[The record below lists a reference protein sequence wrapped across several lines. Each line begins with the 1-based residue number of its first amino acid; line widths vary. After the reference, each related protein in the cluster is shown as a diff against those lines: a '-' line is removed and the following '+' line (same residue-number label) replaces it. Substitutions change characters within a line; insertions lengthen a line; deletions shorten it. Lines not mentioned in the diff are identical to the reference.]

1 MKYLLVSALS
11 LALATASPVSRLQAQ
26 DSAGLVFDAEQIV
39 PSDTLTLRVTEWLPV
54 EGEVRAW
61 GAFSETFAVS
71 RQGTIDL
78 PFIGPV
84 EAAGKSRQD
93 LTRDIA
99 QEILQ
104 RFALAEEP
112 GVQLT
117 FASRLPVTVG
127 GVVRDPGAFDYE
139 PGSTPRRLF
148 ARAGGVGL
156 FQSSNDS
163 VLRDML
169 QATSELEIL
178 RTREDTL
185 AARVARLVAE
195 RADRDSIDFP
205 LLQQP
210 AGGEAIRAQ
219 ERDLLRMNRDK
230 SARALELIDGRE
242 EFLTAEV
249 SSLEAKLDVL
259 ERQRQMAEEQKDSVK
274 ELADRG
280 LTVNTRLLD
289 AERTLAT
296 LETQKLDTTTTIL
309 EARQALSA
317 AQSERLELVQG
328 RAAQL
333 LADQQTAEAEL
344 AEVRENRRLKER
356 LTVSMQ
362 ASTRPD
368 ELLGV
373 TVRRAAPDGK
383 EEVFEDALDMPVRPG
398 DFIEFSLRL
407 PNQEG

>member
-71 RQGTIDL
+71 RPGTIDL

-259 ERQRQMAEEQKDSVK
+259 ERQRQMAEEQKDSTPPRPSSKRVRPYPPPR
-274 ELADRG
+274 ARG
-280 LTVNTRLLD
+280 SNWC
-289 AERTLAT
+289 
-296 LETQKLDTTTTIL
+296 
-309 EARQALSA
+309 
-317 AQSERLELVQG
+317 
-328 RAAQL
+328 
-333 LADQQTAEAEL
+333 
-344 AEVRENRRLKER
+344 
-356 LTVSMQ
+356 
-362 ASTRPD
+362 
-368 ELLGV
+368 
-373 TVRRAAPDGK
+373 RAAPRNCWPTSRPPRRNWPRFGK
-383 EEVFEDALDMPVRPG
+383 TGASRNG
-398 DFIEFSLRL
+398 
-407 PNQEG
+407 